1 MSNMYKVLAFWTGIF
16 AVMFYLGQSEKMYVA
31 SLLFFANSVLFLL
44 LSFLK
49 LSERM
54 YMYIFGAYLTIFF
67 AGFTYY
73 TTFIYTPGAG
83 H

>member
-1 MSNMYKVLAFWTGIF
+1 MANMYKVMAFWTGIF
-16 AVMFYLGQSEKMYVA
+16 AVMFYLGHMPEV
-31 SLLFFANSVLFLL
+31 SLLFVANTGLFLL
-44 LSFLK
+44 LGFLH

-73 TTFIYTPGAG
+73 TTFMHTPGAG

>member
-1 MSNMYKVLAFWTGIF
+1 MDNMFKVMAFWTAIF
-16 AVMFYLGQSEKMYVA
+16 TVMFYLGSMNEVA
-31 SLLFFANSVLFLL
+31 LIFLANTGLFLL
-44 LSFLK
+44 LGFMN

-54 YMYIFGAYLTIFF
+54 YLYVFGAYLTVFF

-73 TTFIYTPGAG
+73 TTFMHTPGAG

>member
-1 MSNMYKVLAFWTGIF
+1 MFRVLGFWTGIF
-16 AVMFYLGQSEKMYVA
+16 TVMFFLGDMHTTA
-31 SLLFFANSVLFLL
+31 MLFLAQTAVFVL
-44 LSFLK
+44 LSYLK

-54 YMYIFGAYLTIFF
+54 YMYVFGAYLTIFF

-73 TTFIYTPGAG
+73 TTFMM

>member
-1 MSNMYKVLAFWTGIF
+1 MDNVYKMLGFWTGIF
-16 AVMFYLGQSEKMYVA
+16 AVMFYVGGMKEV
-31 SLLFFANSVLFLL
+31 SLLFLANTGLFILL
-44 LSFLK
+44 GFLK

-73 TTFIYTPGAG
+73 TTFIHTPGAG

>member
-1 MSNMYKVLAFWTGIF
+1 MDRMYRVLGFWTGIF
-16 AVMFYLGQSEKMYVA
+16 TVMLYLGDLDKLA
-31 SLLFFANSVLFLL
+31 LLFLGQTVFFVL
-44 LSFLK
+44 LSYLK

-73 TTFIYTPGAG
+73 TTFILVPGVE